1 MSATYI
7 GPAPKDNMNHAA
19 PTLCIKAP
27 ISEMTFA
34 IRNWRNIGTCN
45 GRHRL
50 VPTVI
55 DVRCRSS
62 PRLLSWLFAFFGLRG
77 LYHVSQFQL

>member
-27 ISEMTFA
+27 ISEMTFG
-34 IRNWRNIGTCN
+34 IRNWRNVGTCPVKFSCSI
-45 GRHRL
+45 RHKSEIG
-50 VPTVI
+50 VTQTAP
-55 DVRCRSS
+55 
-62 PRLLSWLFAFFGLRG
+62 
-77 LYHVSQFQL
+77 